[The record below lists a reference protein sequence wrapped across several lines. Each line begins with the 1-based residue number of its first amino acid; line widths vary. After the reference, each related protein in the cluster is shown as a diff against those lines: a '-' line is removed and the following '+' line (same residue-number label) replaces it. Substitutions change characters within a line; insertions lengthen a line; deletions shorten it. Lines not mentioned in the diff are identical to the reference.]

1 MNEYIVKSTQAADII
16 YKTMFTLS
24 LLIVFVILRVCCK
37 KKVVYD
43 VSTSRDDVKKRQ

>member
-1 MNEYIVKSTQAADII
+1 MNKYIVKSTQAADII

-37 KKVVYD
+37 KKVVYEK
-43 VSTSRDDVKKRQ
+43 SSSLDDVKKTQ